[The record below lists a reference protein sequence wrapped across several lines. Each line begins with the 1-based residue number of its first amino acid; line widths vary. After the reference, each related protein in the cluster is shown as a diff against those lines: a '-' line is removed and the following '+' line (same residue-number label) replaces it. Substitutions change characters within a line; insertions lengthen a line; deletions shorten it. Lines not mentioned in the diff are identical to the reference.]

1 MKVWFKKGEK
11 EKMAQLQTLWCQWD
25 EKEGEIGYKC
35 EEIPVKFTLNNHT
48 FLLLCESLSIK

>member
-35 EEIPVKFTLNNHT
+35 EEIPV
-48 FLLLCESLSIK
+48 